1 MTSAVRTRRKGPIM
15 QIVVRGRHIE
25 ISDRFREHVS
35 SKLAK
40 IERYDGKCHRVDVEV
55 SQESNPRLAD
65 QAVRVEITCHG
76 KGPVI
81 RAEAAADEKFAALD
95 VAYGRLVERLRRA
108 ADRRH
113 DHRRNEGRALAERLQ
128 SLAAAPLPEART
140 DSASD
145 GEPKDGSGAK
155 GASNGSSGAAPDAS
169 AGSDESDTVYEEG
182 PLIVRQKVHRGPAMT
197 LDQALYEMELVGHDF
212 FLFHDAESGTPSVVY
227 RRKGYDYGVLHL
239 ELDDVAQADASAS

>member
-1 MTSAVRTRRKGPIM
+1 ME
-15 QIVVRGRHIE
+15 IVVRGRHIE
-25 ISDRFREHVS
+25 VSDRFREHVAH
-35 SKLAK
+35 KLSK

-65 QAVRVEITCHG
+65 QALRVEITCHG

-81 RAEAAADEKFAALD
+81 RAEAAADEKYAALD

-113 DHRRNEGRALAERLQ
+113 DHHRSQGRAFAERMHAKAVTEFP
-128 SLAAAPLPEART
+128 SSSE
-140 DSASD
+140 
-145 GEPKDGSGAK
+145 GS
-155 GASNGSSGAAPDAS
+155 
-169 AGSDESDTVYEEG
+169 ESDDEVDQG
-182 PLIVRQKVHRGPAMT
+182 PFVVREKTHRAPAMT

-212 FLFHDAESGTPSVVY
+212 FLFQDAASGTPSVVY

-239 ELDDVAQADASAS
+239 EVDGAAVLGAGATAS

>member
-1 MTSAVRTRRKGPIM
+1 ME
-15 QIVVRGRHIE
+15 IVVRGRHID

-35 SKLAK
+35 TKLAK

-95 VAYGRLVERLRRA
+95 VAYGRLVERMRRA

-113 DHRRNEGRALAERLQ
+113 DHRRNEGRILAERLQ
-128 SLAAAPLPEART
+128 AAAIAPAPQLAPQSTTA
-140 DSASD
+140 DSDDDSVED
-145 GEPKDGSGAK
+145 
-155 GASNGSSGAAPDAS
+155 
-169 AGSDESDTVYEEG
+169 G
-182 PLIVRQKVHRGPAMT
+182 PLIVRQKTHRGPAMT

-239 ELDDVAQADASAS
+239 ELDDAQADASAV

>member
-1 MTSAVRTRRKGPIM
+1 ME
-15 QIVVRGRHIE
+15 IVVRGRHIE
-25 ISDRFREHVS
+25 VSDRFREHVAN
-35 SKLAK
+35 KLSK

-65 QAVRVEITCHG
+65 QALRVEITCHG

-81 RAEAAADEKFAALD
+81 RAEAAADEKYAALD

-113 DHRRNEGRALAERLQ
+113 DHHRSQGRAFAERMHAKAVTEFP
-128 SLAAAPLPEART
+128 SSSE
-140 DSASD
+140 
-145 GEPKDGSGAK
+145 GSEG
-155 GASNGSSGAAPDAS
+155 D
-169 AGSDESDTVYEEG
+169 DEVDQG
-182 PLIVRQKVHRGPAMT
+182 PFVVREKTHRAPAMT

-212 FLFHDAESGTPSVVY
+212 FLFQDAASGTPSVVY

-239 ELDDVAQADASAS
+239 EVDGAAVLGAGATAS

>member
-1 MTSAVRTRRKGPIM
+1 MTGGILTAIGPSPEGIGSASVLLSSSVARKGLIM
-15 QIVVRGRHIE
+15 EIVVRGRHAE
-25 ISDRFREHVS
+25 VSDRFREHAS
-35 SKLAK
+35 EKLAK

-95 VAYGRLVERLRRA
+95 VAYGRLIERMRRA

-113 DHRRNEGRALAERLQ
+113 DHRRNQGRALAERVQ
-128 SLAAAPLPEART
+128 AATLAPVTQPATALV
-140 DSASD
+140 
-145 GEPKDGSGAK
+145 
-155 GASNGSSGAAPDAS
+155 
-169 AGSDESDTVYEEG
+169 DEDVFDG
-182 PLIVRQKVHRGPAMT
+182 PLVVRQKTHRAPAMT

-212 FLFHDAESGTPSVVY
+212 FLFFDVGSATPSVVY

-239 ELDDVAQADASAS
+239 EVEESQVDASAS

>member
-1 MTSAVRTRRKGPIM
+1 ME
-15 QIVVRGRHIE
+15 IVVRGRHIE

-35 SKLAK
+35 QKLSK

-95 VAYGRLVERLRRA
+95 VAYGRLVERMRRA

-113 DHRRNEGRALAERLQ
+113 DHRRNQGRALAERLQ
-128 SLAAAPLPEART
+128 QVPVSSVTEVSVAP
-140 DSASD
+140 
-145 GEPKDGSGAK
+145 
-155 GASNGSSGAAPDAS
+155 NG
-169 AGSDESDTVYEEG
+169 GSDDG
-182 PLIVRQKVHRGPAMT
+182 PLIVRQKTHRGPAMT

-239 ELDDVAQADASAS
+239 ELDDAQADASAS

>member
-1 MTSAVRTRRKGPIM
+1 ME
-15 QIVVRGRHIE
+15 IVVRGRHIE

-35 SKLAK
+35 QKLSKV
-40 IERYDGKCHRVDVEV
+40 ERYDGKCHRVDVEV

-95 VAYGRLVERLRRA
+95 VAYGRLVERMRRA

-113 DHRRNEGRALAERLQ
+113 DHKRNEGRALAERLQ
-128 SLAAAPLPEART
+128 EAAVAPAPEPPTA
-140 DSASD
+140 D
-145 GEPKDGSGAK
+145 GTELEIED
-155 GASNGSSGAAPDAS
+155 
-169 AGSDESDTVYEEG
+169 G
-182 PLIVRQKVHRGPAMT
+182 PLIVRQKFHRGPAMT

-212 FLFHDAESGTPSVVY
+212 FLFHDALSGTPSVVY

-239 ELDDVAQADASAS
+239 ELEDAQADASAS